1 MRRTFKAMLAA
12 ALILAAA
19 STVLSAE
26 LFAHLS
32 DGQNAINESRVDIN
46 YRTCVEQNHRHDVTL
61 AKLDSLIAQIRDPVQ
76 RARAKRGASGSKALI
91 EALAPHQDCRA
102 LVRRR
107 FGPDAKPK

>member
-46 YRTCVEQNHRHDVTL
+46 YRTCR
-61 AKLDSLIAQIRDPVQ
+61 
-76 RARAKRGASGSKALI
+76 
-91 EALAPHQDCRA
+91 
-102 LVRRR
+102 
-107 FGPDAKPK
+107 